1 MRGEIL
7 VSTEEWGYIGKSC
20 QNLFASLYGRRRKFH
35 NNFKVSKVV
44 KTMIENQGRK
54 NKSVSIYILNPKYS
68 IFNSVLSLIT
78 GIFLILFINCA
89 GGSVK
94 DTIETNICLRGNC
107 QNGFGVQEFYKS
119 NKVIARYEGNFKN
132 SKYDGEGFFL
142 FENGDKY
149 RGSFKDDMITG
160 KGEYSYFESG
170 DIYKGEFK
178 DDLMDGKGVYTTKKG
193 NRYEG
198 MFRKGKLFG
207 EGRLIRS
214 DGEIFIG
221 NFKDD
226 LPLGKAVIKNKAGKI
241 IFDGEF
247 IEK

>member
-1 MRGEIL
+1 M
-7 VSTEEWGYIGKSC
+7 
-20 QNLFASLYGRRRKFH
+20 NLFKYTDENSLKII
-35 NNFKVSKVV
+35 VLP
-44 KTMIENQGRK
+44 
-54 NKSVSIYILNPKYS
+54 LN
-68 IFNSVLSLIT
+68 IA
-78 GIFLILFINCA
+78 IFLFIFLNCA
-89 GGSVK
+89 SGSVK
-94 DTIETNICLRGNC
+94 DSPENNICLRGDC
-107 QNGFGVQEFYKS
+107 MNGFGIQEFYKA

-132 SKYDGEGFFL
+132 SKYEGDGFFL
-142 FENGDKY
+142 FENGDRYK
-149 RGSFKDDMITG
+149 GSFKDDMISG

-170 DIYKGEFK
+170 DNYKGEFK

-207 EGRLIRS
+207 EGKLIRK
-214 DGEIFIG
+214 DGEVFIG

-226 LPLGKAVIKNKAGKI
+226 LPYGKAVIKNRSGKI